1 MITVDWG
8 LPDDI
13 DAAFLFYEDTYFFK
27 VTIMEGVNKKLVK
40 SRENFLD
47 NGGFLNLKFW
57 WPLFLALKTR
67 VFLGGKSDIWIPKC
81 KCGKVRGGPPF

>member
-27 VTIMEGVNKKLVK
+27 VTKREDVK
-40 SRENFLD
+40 
-47 NGGFLNLKFW
+47 
-57 WPLFLALKTR
+57 
-67 VFLGGKSDIWIPKC
+67 
-81 KCGKVRGGPPF
+81 

>member
-27 VTIMEGVNKKLVK
+27 VTLSLICLSIYKII
-40 SRENFLD
+40 NFF
-47 NGGFLNLKFW
+47 GRATITG
-57 WPLFLALKTR
+57 
-67 VFLGGKSDIWIPKC
+67 SSEI
-81 KCGKVRGGPPF
+81 

>member
-27 VTIMEGVNKKLVK
+27 VTIKGKASKK
-40 SRENFLD
+40 
-47 NGGFLNLKFW
+47 W
-57 WPLFLALKTR
+57 
-67 VFLGGKSDIWIPKC
+67 
-81 KCGKVRGGPPF
+81 

>member
-13 DAAFLFYEDTYFFK
+13 DAAFLFNEDTYFFK
-27 VTIMEGVNKKLVK
+27 VTIKREGVNKKLVNF
-40 SRENFLD
+40 SENFLD

-57 WPLFLALKTR
+57 WPLFWALKT
-67 VFLGGKSDIWIPKC
+67 
-81 KCGKVRGGPPF
+81 

>member
-27 VTIMEGVNKKLVK
+27 VTIREGVNKKLVK
-40 SRENFLD
+40 FRDNFLD

-67 VFLGGKSDIWIPKC
+67 VFWGA
-81 KCGKVRGGPPF
+81 KVTFGFLNVNVRR